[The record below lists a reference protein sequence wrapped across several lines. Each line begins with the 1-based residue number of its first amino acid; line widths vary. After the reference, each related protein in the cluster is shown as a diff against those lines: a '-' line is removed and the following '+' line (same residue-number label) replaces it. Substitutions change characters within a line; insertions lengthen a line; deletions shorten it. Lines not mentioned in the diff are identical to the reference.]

1 MKISMKEY
9 NLDNF
14 KEKDV
19 YTWEEIISKIE
30 ELESELYTKK
40 EKLESLKQDLEDNYT
55 RIAISKQVDISDREF
70 L

>member
-55 RIAISKQVDISDREF
+55 RIAISKQVDISDKEF

>member
-1 MKISMKEY
+1 MKISMKDY

-14 KEKDV
+14 KGKDV

-40 EKLESLKQDLEDNYT
+40 EVLESLKQDLEDNYT
-55 RIAISKQVDISDREF
+55 RIAISKQVDISDKEF

>member
-40 EKLESLKQDLEDNYT
+40 EELESLKQDLEDNYT
-55 RIAISKQVDISDREF
+55 HIAISKQVDISDREF

>member
-30 ELESELYTKK
+30 ELESGLYTKK
-40 EKLESLKQDLEDNYT
+40 EELESLKQDLEDNYT
-55 RIAISKQVDISDREF
+55 RIAISKQVDISDKEF

>member
-1 MKISMKEY
+1 MKISMKDY

-14 KEKDV
+14 KGKDV

-40 EKLESLKQDLEDNYT
+40 EELESLKQDLEDNYT
-55 RIAISKQVDISDREF
+55 RIAISKQVDISDKEF